1 MSAQD
6 VDVDALIRGRGS
18 RRRWFVLAG
27 ATGVVAAAVIAFLA
41 VQSGE
46 SDVVITPQRVEVT
59 TGQLTTTVDLSGSA
73 AAEQTSNLTFGI
85 AGEVVA
91 VEVEAGDE
99 VTASQVLARF
109 DGAQLELALREAEL
123 NLELQ
128 QAELAELTAAR
139 PHGRTAARPPRPR
152 PTVRRRARRSP
163 TPRPGSR
170 TPGRTSTRCS
180 TVPLPARS
188 PRSGATW
195 PRGRSR

>member
-99 VTASQVLARF
+99 VTAGQVLARF

-128 QAELAELTAAR
+128 QAELAEL
-139 PHGRTAARPPRPR
+139 PSGGRTAARPPRPR